1 MIQSILLGEIILN
14 NNSNTLNDSVLNT
27 KQKLTVLWIFAVA
40 NYIFCDFS
48 ALLYQE
54 SLTFQW
60 RTTGVS
66 WKDVTELT
74 QSRLLSF
81 AIVMQLPIMMIPLSV
96 FLPYKSNRIA
106 NITIGLLMTIFIGL
120 LMTIFL
126 GLTHFGE
133 KFFFYIFSSL
143 FGASKLHFI
152 FFSII
157 EITTALAIIWIALN
171 WSEREI

>member
-1 MIQSILLGEIILN
+1 MN
-14 NNSNTLNDSVLNT
+14 NKSNTISDSALTT
-27 KQKLTVLWIFAVA
+27 KQKLSFLWIFAVA

-48 ALLYQE
+48 TLFHPE

-60 RTTGVS
+60 RSTGVS
-66 WKDVTELT
+66 WKDTFELN
-74 QSRLLSF
+74 QSRILSF

-106 NITIGLLMTIFIGL
+106 NITIGLMMTITIGL
-120 LMTIFL
+120 LMAIFL
-126 GLTHFGE
+126 ELTQFGGL
-133 KFFFYIFSSL
+133 FFIYIFSSL
-143 FGASKLHFI
+143 FESNTLHFI

-157 EITTALAIIWIALN
+157 EIATTLAIIWIAFN

>member
-1 MIQSILLGEIILN
+1 MN
-14 NNSNTLNDSVLNT
+14 NNSNTLSDSALTT
-27 KQKLTVLWIFAVA
+27 KQKLSFLWIFAIA
-40 NYIFCDFS
+40 NYIFCDFTT
-48 ALLYQE
+48 LLNPE

-60 RTTGVS
+60 RSTGVS
-66 WKDVTELT
+66 WKDYMEINP
-74 QSRLLSF
+74 SRILSF

-106 NITIGLLMTIFIGL
+106 NITIGLLMTITIGL

-126 GLTHFGE
+126 GLTQFGE
-133 KFFFYIFSSL
+133 QFFIYIFRVL
-143 FGASKLHFI
+143 FNANALHFI

-157 EITTALAIIWIALN
+157 EIATTLAIIWIAFN

>member
-1 MIQSILLGEIILN
+1 MN
-14 NNSNTLNDSVLNT
+14 NNSNMPNDSVLSA
-27 KQKLTVLWIFAVA
+27 KQKLSFLWIFAVV

-48 ALLYQE
+48 ALLNPE

-60 RTTGVS
+60 RTTGIS
-66 WKDVTELT
+66 WKDVTELD

-81 AIVMQLPIMMIPLSV
+81 AIIMQLPIMMIPLTV

-106 NITIGLLMTIFIGL
+106 NIAIGLMMTINTGL

-126 GLTHFGE
+126 GLTQFGE

-143 FGASKLHFI
+143 FGASTLHFI

-157 EITTALAIIWIALN
+157 EIATMLAIIWIAFN

>member
-1 MIQSILLGEIILN
+1 MN
-14 NNSNTLNDSVLNT
+14 NNSSTTYDSVLST
-27 KQKLTVLWIFAVA
+27 KQILSFLWIFAVA

-48 ALLYQE
+48 TLFNPE

-60 RTTGVS
+60 RSTGVA
-66 WKDVTELT
+66 WKDTAELS

-106 NITIGLLMTIFIGL
+106 NITIGLLMTITIGL

-126 GLTHFGE
+126 GLTQFGE
-133 KFFFYIFSSL
+133 QFFVFIFMVL
-143 FGASKLHFI
+143 FNANALHFI
-152 FFSII
+152 FFSIT
-157 EITTALAIIWIALN
+157 EIATTLAIIWIAFN

>member
-1 MIQSILLGEIILN
+1 MN
-14 NNSNTLNDSVLNT
+14 NNSNTPNDSVLST
-27 KQKLTVLWIFAVA
+27 KQKLSFLWIFAVA

-48 ALLYQE
+48 TLFNPE
-54 SLTFQW
+54 SFNFQW
-60 RTTGVS
+60 RSTGVFL
-66 WKDVTELT
+66 KDTFELN
-74 QSRLLSF
+74 QSRMLSF

-106 NITIGLLMTIFIGL
+106 NITIGLLMTITIGL

-126 GLTHFGE
+126 GLTQFGE
-133 KFFFYIFSSL
+133 LFFIYIFSTL
-143 FGASKLHFI
+143 FGENTLHFI

-157 EITTALAIIWIALN
+157 EIATMLAIIWIAFN